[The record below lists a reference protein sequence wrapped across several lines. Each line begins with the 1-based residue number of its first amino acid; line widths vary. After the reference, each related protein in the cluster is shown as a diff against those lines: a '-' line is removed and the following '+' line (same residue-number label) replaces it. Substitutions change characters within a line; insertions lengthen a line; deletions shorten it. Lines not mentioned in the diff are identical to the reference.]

1 MARAIMFQGT
11 SSHVGK
17 SVLVA
22 ALGRLLY
29 RDGYR
34 VAPFKSQ
41 NMALNAF
48 VTADG
53 GEIGWAQ
60 AVQAQACGLTPQVEM
75 NPILLKPTGPASSQV
90 IVQGHPA
97 DTLTASAYHRQY
109 NLSFWPAVEECWQRL
124 SREYEIIVIE
134 GAGSPAE
141 VNLADRDLANMRTA
155 RMASAPVIL
164 VADIDRGGALA
175 SLVGTLELLPPEDA
189 ARVCGFILNK
199 FRGDKELL
207 QPALAFLEEKT
218 GRPVLGVVPYLDEI
232 GLPEEDSVSLEET
245 SKRGSQG
252 SCDLRIAVIGLP
264 RIANFTDFQS
274 LAEEEEVDLYYA
286 RHPAELGSPDAI
298 VLPGS
303 KNTLED
309 LAWLQ
314 STGMAALIVRRYQE
328 GVPVV
333 GICGGYQMLG
343 QNLADP
349 AGVESPAR
357 AAAGLGLLPVE
368 TVFQARKIT
377 RQVSATVI
385 AAGMFFHGMR
395 GSPVQGYEIHHGN
408 TRLLDG
414 CQPVFSLDGTGEG
427 AVSGDGRCWGTYLH
441 GLFDNDAFRRHFL
454 NWLRQ
459 RRGLAPRAG
468 PSLSLA
474 ARREQAFDRWAWW
487 VRDNVDLGRIYHLL
501 GIA

>member
-1 MARAIMFQGT
+1 MARTIMFQGT

-34 VAPFKSQ
+34 VAPFKAQ

-60 AVQAQACGLTPQVEM
+60 AMQAQACGLAPRVEM

-90 IVQGHPA
+90 IVKGRPA
-97 DTLTASAYHRQY
+97 GTLTASAYHRRD

-124 SREYEIIVIE
+124 SQEYEIVVIE

-141 VNLADRDLANMRTA
+141 VNLADRDIANMRTA
-155 RMASAPVIL
+155 RMAGAPVIL

-207 QPALAFLEEKT
+207 QPALAFLEERT
-218 GRPVLGVVPYLDEI
+218 GRPVLGVVPYLEDI
-232 GLPEEDSVSLEET
+232 GLPEEDSVSLEQT
-245 SKRGSQG
+245 TKRSSGR
-252 SCDLRIAVIGLP
+252 SCDLHIAVIGLP
-264 RIANFTDFQS
+264 RISNFTDFQS

-286 RHPAELGSPDAI
+286 RNPSELGSPDAI
-298 VLPGS
+298 ILPGS

-309 LAWLQ
+309 LAWLRA
-314 STGMAALIVRRYQE
+314 TGMAAFIVRRYRE
-328 GVPVV
+328 GTPVV

-343 QNLADP
+343 QVLRDP
-349 AGVESPAR
+349 ARVESTAG
-357 AAAGLGLLPVE
+357 AAEGLKLLPVE
-368 TVFQARKIT
+368 TVFQEQKTT
-377 RQVSATVI
+377 RQVTGVI
-385 AAGMFFHGMR
+385 IAGGMFFQEIR
-395 GSPVQGYEIHHGN
+395 GSQVQGYEIHHGN
-408 TRLLDG
+408 TRPLDG
-414 CQPVFSLDGTGEG
+414 CQPVFWLNETREG
-427 AVSGDGRCWGTYLH
+427 AISRDGLCWGTYLH
-441 GLFDNDAFRRHFL
+441 GLFDNDDFRRHFL
-454 NWLRQ
+454 NVLRQ
-459 RRGLAPRAG
+459 RRGLAPKAG
-468 PSLSLA
+468 PTMSA
-474 ARREQAFDRWAWW
+474 TARREQAFDRWAWW
-487 VRDNVDLGRIYHLL
+487 IRDSVDVERIYHLL

>member
-22 ALGRLLY
+22 ALGRLLH

-34 VAPFKSQ
+34 VAPFKAQ

-60 AVQAQACGLTPQVEM
+60 AMQAQACGLKPRVEM
-75 NPILLKPTGPASSQV
+75 NPILLKPSGSSASQV
-90 IVQGHPA
+90 IVKGHPIG
-97 DTLTASAYHRQY
+97 TLSASAYHRQH
-109 NLSFWPAVEECWQRL
+109 NLSFWPAVEDCWQRL
-124 SREYEIIVIE
+124 SQEFEIIVIE

-141 VNLADRDLANMRTA
+141 VNLADRDIANMRTA
-155 RMASAPVIL
+155 RLANSPVIL

-207 QPALAFLEEKT
+207 QPALAFLEERT
-218 GRPVLGVVPYLDEI
+218 GRPVLGVIPYLDAL

-245 SKRGSQG
+245 RNRNSPGSG
-252 SCDLRIAVIGLP
+252 EVHVVVINLP
-264 RIANFTDFQS
+264 RIANFSDFQS
-274 LAEEEEVDLYYA
+274 LAEEEDVALDYA
-286 RHPAELGSPDAI
+286 RHPAELGTPDAI
-298 VLPGS
+298 ILPGS

-314 STGMAALIVRRYQE
+314 TTGMAAAIASRYRE
-328 GVPVV
+328 GTPVV

-343 QNLADP
+343 QSLKDP
-349 AGVESPAR
+349 AGVESPAGEAR
-357 AAAGLGLLPVE
+357 GLGLLPVE
-368 TVFQARKIT
+368 TIFHPAKST
-377 RQVSATVI
+377 RQVTAKV
-385 AAGMFFHGMR
+385 AAGGIFFAGLQ
-395 GSPVQGYEIHHGN
+395 GSPVQGYEIHHGH

-414 CQPVFSLDGTGEG
+414 CHPAFSLEGAGEG
-427 AVSGDGRCWGTYLH
+427 AVSADGRCWGTYLH

-454 NWLRQ
+454 NVLRQ
-459 RRGLAPRAG
+459 RRGLAPKAG
-468 PSLSLA
+468 PALSLA

-487 VRDNVDLGRIYHLL
+487 VRDNVEIERIYHLL
-501 GIA
+501 GI